1 MQLFTATSAFDWYI
15 QQYEN
20 ATVLPKAESTKFEE
34 IAGPFFFDEINKA
47 SIFDQFNVKV
57 AVVQVNNQAAQVADK
72 TLLIGSDITIIY
84 SSDKNNQITE
94 FSSKLEQVFIKEKMD
109 SLLDLLKQ
117 GEVFNT
123 QSSISGIS
131 FPVKENGS
139 SVLPTPMET
148 EEDNN
153 AKINKII
160 TIVAIVLMVLLLI
173 ASLTLVWISTGKKST
188 GCCCCKKRNR
198 DQANKNEIKPSLTIE
213 TANSGD
219 DSPEGILGA
228 KKTYSD
234 EENRDGSMTPK
245 RPMYQE
251 DYECTT
257 PMSINSEITDTTH
270 YSDTSRAPLGIVSMN
285 KLDNMLAT
293 VPGEFNRESSTNEI
307 LYQMNSP

>member
-1 MQLFTATSAFDWYI
+1 MQLYTATSGFDWYI
-15 QQYEN
+15 QQNEN
-20 ATVLPKAESTKFEE
+20 ATVLPKDESIKFEE
-34 IAGPFFFDEINKA
+34 IAGPFFFEEINNA

-57 AVVQVNNQAAQVADK
+57 AVVQVNNQAVQLTDK
-72 TLLIGSDITIIY
+72 KLLIGSDITIIY
-84 SSDKNNQITE
+84 SSNKIDQINE
-94 FSSKLEQVFIKEKMD
+94 FSSKLKQVFNKEKLG
-109 SLLDLLKQ
+109 SLLDLLKD
-117 GEVFNT
+117 GNVFNSE
-123 QSSISGIS
+123 SSISGIS

-139 SVLPTPMET
+139 SVLPNPVET
-148 EEDNN
+148 EEDKN

-173 ASLTLVWISTGKKST
+173 ASVTLVWISTQKKST
-188 GCCCCKKRNR
+188 GCCCRRKRNR
-198 DQANKNEIKPSLTIE
+198 HDKNEIKPSLTIE
-213 TANSGD
+213 TINSGD
-219 DSPEGILGA
+219 DSPKGILGA

-234 EENRDGSMTPK
+234 EENKDVSMTPK

-285 KLDNMLAT
+285 KLDSMLANI
-293 VPGEFNRESSTNEI
+293 PGEFKRQSPTNEI